1 MTDAPKPDTAPTTA
15 ATKTT
20 ALHSLHLELGGKMV
34 PFAGY
39 DMPVHYPSGIMAEHL
54 HTREKAGLFDVS
66 HMGQAYLTSLQGS
79 TDVAVALESLVPGI
93 LATLK
98 PGAMRYTLLLNDEGG
113 ILDDLMVTRRKDG
126 EDGLF
131 LVVNA
136 GPKDSDFAHIS
147 KKLEGRAQL
156 QRLDGRALLALQG
169 PKAATVLADIAP
181 DCAALSFMEALWTE
195 IDGIPTIISRSGYT
209 GEDGFEISIPA
220 EHAERFA
227 RRLLAYEDVAPIGLG
242 ARDSLRLEAGLCLY
256 GHDIDTATTPVEAAL
271 KWAVPKA
278 RRERADFPGAA
289 KILQQFTDGTDR
301 VRVGI
306 RPKDRTIA
314 REGTPITTA
323 DGTRTIGALT
333 SGGFGPT
340 LGGPVAMGYVES
352 AFQAPGTD
360 LGLLVRG
367 KVRPASVQALPFV
380 TQNYVRKTAKTKG

>member
-1 MTDAPKPDTAPTTA
+1 MTDAPKPDTAPITA
-15 ATKTT
+15 ANKTT

-79 TDVAVALESLVPGI
+79 TDVAVALEGLVPGI

-156 QRLDGRALLALQG
+156 HRLDDRALLALQG
-169 PKAATVLADIAP
+169 PKAAAVLADIAP
-181 DCAALSFMEALWTE
+181 DCATLSFMEALWTE

-209 GEDGFEISIPA
+209 GEDGFEISILRNMRNASPGVCWPMKMWPPSVLA
-220 EHAERFA
+220 HAIRCVWKRACAFMDMISI
-227 RRLLAYEDVAPIGLG
+227 RQPHPWKRLLNGLFPKHAANGRISPVPPKSCNNSPMVQTACALASAP
-242 ARDSLRLEAGLCLY
+242 
-256 GHDIDTATTPVEAAL
+256 
-271 KWAVPKA
+271 
-278 RRERADFPGAA
+278 
-289 KILQQFTDGTDR
+289 
-301 VRVGI
+301 
-306 RPKDRTIA
+306 
-314 REGTPITTA
+314 
-323 DGTRTIGALT
+323 
-333 SGGFGPT
+333 
-340 LGGPVAMGYVES
+340 
-352 AFQAPGTD
+352 
-360 LGLLVRG
+360 
-367 KVRPASVQALPFV
+367 
-380 TQNYVRKTAKTKG
+380 KTAPLPAKAPPSPPPMAHAPSAR